1 MTRIELEEGARLF
14 VREEIVLG
22 RHGEMPGSVR
32 QRLRVSY
39 NSIASHDQ
47 ELAVGEGAIGWDSSA
62 VTGNRRAL
70 GSVLIVGP
78 ETKEPADLATPEPEI
93 PATATMKLDA
103 RTVLISSLAKDS
115 ILLTRQ
121 LDTSLARYARQEEK
135 QPSEA

>member
-1 MTRIELEEGARLF
+1 LLAGAAVDL
-14 VREEIVLG
+14 
-22 RHGEMPGSVR
+22 
-32 QRLRVSY
+32 
-39 NSIASHDQ
+39 DQ
-47 ELAVGEGAIGWDSSA
+47 A
-62 VTGNRRAL
+62 VTVDLNEIDIVRAL

-78 ETKEPADLATPEPEI
+78 ETKEPADLAAPEPEI

-121 LDTSLARYARQEEK
+121 LDTSLARYARQEER